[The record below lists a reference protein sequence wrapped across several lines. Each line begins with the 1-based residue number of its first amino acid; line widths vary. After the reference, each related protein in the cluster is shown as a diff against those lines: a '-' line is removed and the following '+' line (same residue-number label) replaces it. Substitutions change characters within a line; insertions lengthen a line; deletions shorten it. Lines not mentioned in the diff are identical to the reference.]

1 LSCPMSNPP
10 EAIFRGDRGRRP
22 SHGGGGGIGCMVGW
36 FPSNYTIEEADDTVH
51 TYARAE
57 NVLDV
62 VVAQYSYNAQVEQ
75 ELSFRKGEKLEI
87 IERPITDPEWWRA
100 RNAIGQEGLVPR
112 NYLQQIGEVVQ
123 DPEWWRA
130 RNAIGQEGLVP
141 RNYLQQIGEVVQGQY
156 EAFRRPPDGSSAV
169 SKPSEVSGLLA
180 GLNLNPDTSEKP
192 HLAGKSWYYG
202 PIARA
207 QCDVLLAEYGRD
219 GDFIIRDSE
228 TNAGDYSVSLKAP
241 GRNKHFRVHVDGA
254 LYCIG
259 QRRFHTL
266 DQLVEHYQRA
276 PIYTSQKGEK
286 LYLTVRLHWGSLK
299 WGSTRAHLNEE
310 EMVAL
315 TNLDLG
321 EIVSNAR
328 SEDPMI
334 QLQAVTAA
342 RKLLSSDRNPPIDQ
356 LIQSGILPI
365 LVHCL
370 EKHDK

>member
-1 LSCPMSNPP
+1 MAPCLSWPPVSVGPLSQLAPCLSWPPVSVGPLSQLATLSQLAPCSSSVAGSKTLPSPGVTGDSPSPM
-10 EAIFRGDRGRRP
+10 RRP
-22 SHGGGGGIGCMVGW
+22 PPPVPTEDGLGTAIVKYNYQAQQGDELPLVKGARIQILEKSNDGWWRGQYNGQVRHGMQDESWGV
-36 FPSNYTIEEADDTVH
+36 EAWD
-51 TYARAE
+51 R
-57 NVLDV
+57 
-62 VVAQYSYNAQVEQ
+62 VEQ

-87 IERPITDPEWWRA
+87 IERPITGEALDLGNCFVLDQA
-100 RNAIGQEGLVPR
+100 
-112 NYLQQIGEVVQ
+112 NY
-123 DPEWWRA
+123 PEWWRA

-259 QRRFHTL
+259 QHRML
-266 DQLVEHYQRA
+266 
-276 PIYTSQKGEK
+276 
-286 LYLTVRLHWGSLK
+286 
-299 WGSTRAHLNEE
+299 
-310 EMVAL
+310 
-315 TNLDLG
+315 
-321 EIVSNAR
+321 
-328 SEDPMI
+328 
-334 QLQAVTAA
+334 
-342 RKLLSSDRNPPIDQ
+342 
-356 LIQSGILPI
+356 
-365 LVHCL
+365 
-370 EKHDK
+370 